1 MLLNELLV
9 LTAAI
14 LSQSRLASAF
24 EEYLDERLNIKPLRD
39 GRVATHFSFT
49 ASLKGAVPR
58 SPETLAEEDV
68 RM

>member
-1 MLLNELLV
+1 MILYELLV

-39 GRVATHFSFT
+39 GRVAAHFSFT

-58 SPETLAEEDV
+58 SPETLGEEDV
-68 RM
+68 RT

>member
-39 GRVATHFSFT
+39 GRVAAHFSFT

-58 SPETLAEEDV
+58 SPETLSEEDV